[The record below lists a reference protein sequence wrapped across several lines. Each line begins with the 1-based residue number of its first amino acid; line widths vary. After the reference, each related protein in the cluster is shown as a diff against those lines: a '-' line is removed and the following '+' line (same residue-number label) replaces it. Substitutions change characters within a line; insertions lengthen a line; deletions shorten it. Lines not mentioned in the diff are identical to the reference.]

1 MFQAVVATVKKQ
13 NSANEQQRTS
23 TCSAATAS
31 ASNETTPASIVSV
44 PNTMSK
50 KMKLVMKHA
59 PQDEQPDSR
68 IREEIKN
75 YLRYLPADDEDD
87 PLVFWRRGL
96 FPRLVE
102 TAKKHLTRSASS
114 VPVENMFSTMR
125 LILNGKRST
134 LAPHRAN
141 WLSFIHENY
150 EQCFDIDQFDIR
162 ILAEIVS
169 LTVNAD

>member
-31 ASNETTPASIVSV
+31 ASNETTPASIVSA

-75 YLRYLPADDEDD
+75 YLQYLPADDEDD

-114 VPVENMFSTMR
+114 VPVENMLSTMG
-125 LILNGKRST
+125 LILTGKRST
-134 LAPHRAN
+134 LASHRAN
-141 WLSFIHENY
+141 CMVVVYSRQLRAVF
-150 EQCFDIDQFDIR
+150 
-162 ILAEIVS
+162 
-169 LTVNAD
+169 

>member
-31 ASNETTPASIVSV
+31 TSNETKPASIVSA

-68 IREEIKN
+68 IHEEIKN

-87 PLVFWRRGL
+87 PLVFWRQGL

-114 VPVENMFSTMR
+114 VPVETVFNNGTDFEWKTFHSCSTQSKLVVVYSR
-125 LILNGKRST
+125 QL
-134 LAPHRAN
+134 RAV
-141 WLSFIHENY
+141 F
-150 EQCFDIDQFDIR
+150 
-162 ILAEIVS
+162 
-169 LTVNAD
+169 